1 MSNGWVYVGIGSHC
15 DDRVTVVTGWML
27 RYDTSLNLLSTFNT
41 EDDPASES
49 LASIWMSGYASVADA
64 SGNIFFAT
72 GNGPFDANTGGK
84 NYGESVVKLTPDLST
99 VLTWFTPADWA
110 TLNTSDTDQG
120 AGGVM
125 IIPGS
130 NDIVSKGKEGRI
142 FLLNQSNLGGM
153 TSNDSGALQIFKDLD
168 GTWGGPA
175 YFSGPG
181 GVQYVYYQSNDH
193 ALRSFTFNGSQL
205 SLFQTATGN
214 GGFGGSSPVVS
225 SNGSQTG
232 TGIVWV
238 AQRGSTVTLQAYD
251 ATNITNP
258 LFTGKCRYMVEQPSK
273 SIRFPVSGKWAG
285 LCRRHQHGNRFRSPA
300 LKVKKA

>member
-1 MSNGWVYVGIGSHC
+1 
-15 DDRVTVVTGWML
+15 
-27 RYDTSLNLLSTFNT
+27 
-41 EDDPASES
+41 
-49 LASIWMSGYASVADA
+49 
-64 SGNIFFAT
+64 
-72 GNGPFDANTGGK
+72 
-84 NYGESVVKLTPDLST
+84 
-99 VLTWFTPADWA
+99 
-110 TLNTSDTDQG
+110 
-120 AGGVM
+120 M

-142 FLLNQSNLGGM
+142 FLLNQSSLGGM

-258 LFTGKCRYMVEQPSK
+258 LFTGNAGTWSNKHQNPFVSPMVANG
-273 SIRFPVSGKWAG
+273 RVFVGATNTVTVFG
-285 LCRRHQHGNRFRSPA
+285 LLH
-300 LKVKKA
+300 